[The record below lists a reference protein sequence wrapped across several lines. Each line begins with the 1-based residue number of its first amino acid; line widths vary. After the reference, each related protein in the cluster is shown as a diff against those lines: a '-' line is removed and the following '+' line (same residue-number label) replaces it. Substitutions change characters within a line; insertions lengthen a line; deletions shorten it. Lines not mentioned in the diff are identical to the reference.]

1 MRDSKFSGKKTHLR
15 AQYIKE
21 IRVSDRITAGQRRP
35 SSATL
40 HRHTPTPR
48 KDNLML
54 APINAETT
62 TFPALLPRCPTSEI
76 RTNLRIS
83 RITLEGREERK
94 ERGTRSACFL
104 SMPGRKNVL
113 KKRNA
118 YLNSSIPRIAL
129 GRRGNPRI
137 RSV

>member
-94 ERGTRSACFL
+94 ERGTESGVFSVDARQE
-104 SMPGRKNVL
+104 
-113 KKRNA
+113 KRA
-118 YLNSSIPRIAL
+118 KETKRVSKFFDS
-129 GRRGNPRI
+129 
-137 RSV
+137 